1 MEAIEEGGARETRGK
16 TGGAAG
22 YAKQGRGKKMV
33 EVGGDPDSWA
43 PPVSGR
49 KEKKREKEDVGMAG
63 CLRWAAWAALGPLR
77 ACEREERRPAAWS
90 AAG

>member
-1 MEAIEEGGARETRGK
+1 MEAIEEGGVRETRGK

-22 YAKQGRGKKMV
+22 YAKQGRGKKML

-49 KEKKREKEDVGMAG
+49 KEKKKGEGGCWAGGLPVVGCAG
-63 CLRWAAWAALGPLR
+63 CVGPPSR
-77 ACEREERRPAAWS
+77 A
-90 AAG
+90 